1 VPRSLSSAVQT
12 SSKGPK
18 RSSPILPR
26 TTESTTDGRGIVLLT
41 RTEQKAGRGN
51 FCAGRERRELR
62 RWPSLP
68 MRRPPLP
75 LRPAPTRPAP
85 TSSSAVATATI
96 AATPTTTATATSA
109 PAATATSSPAR
120 ATYSPTATAT
130 SDCATTARREH
141 FKDCRSN
148 NLLTEC
154 LFVSVHVH
162 VN

>member
-1 VPRSLSSAVQT
+1 VPRGLSSAVQT

-18 RSSPILPR
+18 RFSPILPR

-51 FCAGRERRELR
+51 FCAGRERRELW

-68 MRRPPLP
+68 MRQPPLP

-109 PAATATSSPAR
+109 PAATATSSPA
-120 ATYSPTATAT
+120 ATVTYSPAATAT
-130 SDCATTARREH
+130 SYRTTTARREH
-141 FKDCRSN
+141 FKD
-148 NLLTEC
+148 
-154 LFVSVHVH
+154 
-162 VN
+162 